1 MPTADTLLLALS
13 PVLAG
18 FDHMRG
24 WGWGMAGL
32 GLLSMLAVIGLVVW
46 LVVFLARS
54 TGPSSHSASPEP
66 RVSGARE
73 LLDERYAR
81 GEIERDEYLRM
92 REDLES

>member
-1 MPTADTLLLALS
+1 MTDMVLLVLS
-13 PVLAG
+13 PVIAG
-18 FDHMRG
+18 FGHMRG

-32 GLLSMLAVIGLVVW
+32 GLLMMLAVIGLVVW

-54 TGPSSHSASPEP
+54 TGPSGSTTPAQDAPA
-66 RVSGARE
+66 ARE

-81 GEIERDEYLRM
+81 GEIGREEYLRM

>member
-1 MPTADTLLLALS
+1 MTMIAMSLFTVS

-18 FDHMRG
+18 FGHMRG

-32 GLLSMLAVIGLVVW
+32 GILTMLAVIGLVVW

-54 TGPSSHSASPEP
+54 TGPSSGVTSER
-66 RVSGARE
+66 RVFDARE
-73 LLDERYAR
+73 LLNERYAR
-81 GEIERDEYLRM
+81 GEITREEYLQM

>member
-1 MPTADTLLLALS
+1 MTMIQMSLLAVN
-13 PVLAG
+13 PVFAG
-18 FDHMRG
+18 FGHMRG
-24 WGWGMAGL
+24 WGWGMAGV
-32 GLLSMLAVIGLVVW
+32 GLLTMLAVIGLVVW

-54 TGPSSHSASPEP
+54 TGPSSQSSSPEARTP
-66 RVSGARE
+66 GARE